1 MRRARVLATAAAA
14 AAFVLASATGA
25 SAIDGRVSHVDRE
38 DAGLVVSVDVP
49 ADVTV
54 DLSGVTATIDGA
66 PYDATAA
73 RVADGDSIV
82 QRTTILAI
90 DTSKSMSGARF
101 AAAKEAAL
109 AFIDAAPAD
118 VAIGIVT
125 FDSTVDTALS
135 PTTNRGSDRNVV
147 NELQLSPQ
155 TLLYDGVIEA
165 VKLAAAGG
173 QGRVLVISDGAD
185 TGRTPLSSVV
195 TAVDNSG
202 VLVDVVALEQTAKA
216 AEALK
221 AIAGTNGAVL
231 RAGSSDLTRIFAA
244 EADLLARQIA
254 VTIDVPADVASEQ
267 LSVAVTLPSSGG
279 DVLAASTVNAVVGS
293 PEPTVP
299 DLTAVPSAPAP
310 SADSPDWFIYAG
322 VGVFAAGLLVAL
334 FLLIPGRAQPLTPE
348 QRVTQYTAG
357 MFSSGKPDEKPET
370 EAALAQA
377 TQAMQGVL
385 QRNQSLDAKIS
396 ARLEAAGSDLK
407 SSEWLLL
414 HAAIFIVTTL
424 VGLLLG
430 GGNLVVGL
438 LFMALGGFGPW
449 LYLGIR
455 RNQRRKKFET
465 LLPETL
471 QLMSGSLSAGLSLM
485 QSVDTIVR
493 EGGEP
498 VKTEFQRVLVETR
511 IGVSLEDALEGVAD
525 RFDSRDFRWVIMAI
539 RIQRQVGGNLAELLN
554 TVAAT
559 MREREYIRRQVGA
572 LSAEGK
578 LSAAVLGGLPPAFFL
593 YLFFSQRDYIEPLFT
608 DVRGVVMLVGGVLWL
623 GVGVFWMSKLVK
635 VEV

>member
-1 MRRARVLATAAAA
+1 M
-14 AAFVLASATGA
+14 
-25 SAIDGRVSHVDRE
+25 
-38 DAGLVVSVDVP
+38 
-49 ADVTV
+49 
-54 DLSGVTATIDGA
+54 
-66 PYDATAA
+66 
-73 RVADGDSIV
+73 
-82 QRTTILAI
+82 
-90 DTSKSMSGARF
+90 
-101 AAAKEAAL
+101 
-109 AFIDAAPAD
+109 
-118 VAIGIVT
+118 
-125 FDSTVDTALS
+125 
-135 PTTNRGSDRNVV
+135 
-147 NELQLSPQ
+147 
-155 TLLYDGVIEA
+155 
-165 VKLAAAGG
+165 
-173 QGRVLVISDGAD
+173 
-185 TGRTPLSSVV
+185 
-195 TAVDNSG
+195 
-202 VLVDVVALEQTAKA
+202 
-216 AEALK
+216 
-221 AIAGTNGAVL
+221 
-231 RAGSSDLTRIFAA
+231 AGSR
-244 EADLLARQIA
+244 
-254 VTIDVPADVASEQ
+254 
-267 LSVAVTLPSSGG
+267 
-279 DVLAASTVNAVVGS
+279 
-293 PEPTVP
+293 
-299 DLTAVPSAPAP
+299 
-310 SADSPDWFIYAG
+310 
-322 VGVFAAGLLVAL
+322 
-334 FLLIPGRAQPLTPE
+334 
-348 QRVTQYTAG
+348 
-357 MFSSGKPDEKPET
+357 DEKPET

-385 QRNQSLDAKIS
+385 QRNQGLETKIS

-407 SSEWLLL
+407 ASEWLLL
-414 HAAIFIVTTL
+414 HAAIFVITTL

-449 LYLGIR
+449 IYLGIR

-498 VKTEFQRVLVETR
+498 VKTEFKRVLVETR
-511 IGVSLEDALEGVAD
+511 IGVSLEDALEGVAE

-593 YLFFSQRDYIEPLFT
+593 YLFVSNREYIEPLFSDT
-608 DVRGVVMLVGGVLWL
+608 RGIVMLLGGVLWL